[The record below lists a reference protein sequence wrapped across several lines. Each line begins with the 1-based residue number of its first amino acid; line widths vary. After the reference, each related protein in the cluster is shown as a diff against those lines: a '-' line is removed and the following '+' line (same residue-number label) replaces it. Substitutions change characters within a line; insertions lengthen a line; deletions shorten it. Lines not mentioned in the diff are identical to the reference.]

1 MLNLHAIDHIP
12 LIVADLNATRAFY
25 VEKLGMKQVPRP
37 EFDFDGLWFSAGETQ
52 IHATLESPESGKAGL
67 ADQGNTIASRGHHF
81 AFSVDDCYKEA
92 EKLSTLGID
101 VIQGPK
107 QRPDGAVQVYFFDPD
122 GHTVELVSG

>member
-1 MLNLHAIDHIP
+1 
-12 LIVADLNATRAFY
+12 
-25 VEKLGMKQVPRP
+25 
-37 EFDFDGLWFSAGETQ
+37 
-52 IHATLESPESGKAGL
+52 
-67 ADQGNTIASRGHHF
+67 
-81 AFSVDDCYKEA
+81 VDDCYKEA